1 MFEFLTKKDPL
12 EKLTEAQF
20 DKIKFKARVAFIDDE
35 ELTHVDRLRNDGYN
49 ITHFSDIEKIDDFI
63 RKEYHVI
70 ILDIQGVGKQLTP
83 NQEGWGLLKYIKEEY
98 PHIVVIMFT
107 GADWS
112 ITQYKDLA
120 NKADDFIGKDLE
132 FLDFKSKLD
141 NGIRKAFS
149 FDYHFEIEKNNLLKK
164 IGNTSTISEIK
175 RIVDSYGGNETKA
188 MKFLKKI
195 VKDPD
200 ALKYLSNLLSVVG
213 GIKKLMTGV

>member
-1 MFEFLTKKDPL
+1 MFEFLTKKEPL
-12 EKLTEAQF
+12 TKLTEGQF
-20 DKIKFKARVAFIDDE
+20 DKVKFKARVAFIDDE
-35 ELTHVDRLRNDGYN
+35 ELTHIDRLRKDGYN
-49 ITHFSDIEKIDDFI
+49 ITHFADIEKIDDFI

-70 ILDIQGVGKQLTP
+70 ILDIQGVGKELTP

-120 NKADDFIGKDLE
+120 NKADDFIGKDVE

-149 FDYHFEIEKNNLLKK
+149 IDYHFEIEKKNLLSKL
-164 IGNTSTISEIK
+164 NSTSSIDEIK
-175 RIVDSYGGNETKA
+175 RIIDTYGANESKT

-200 ALKYLSNLLSVVG
+200 ALKSLSNLLSVIG
-213 GIKKLMTGV
+213 GLKKLILGV

>member
-1 MFEFLTKKDPL
+1 
-12 EKLTEAQF
+12 
-20 DKIKFKARVAFIDDE
+20 
-35 ELTHVDRLRNDGYN
+35 
-49 ITHFSDIEKIDDFI
+49 
-63 RKEYHVI
+63 
-70 ILDIQGVGKQLTP
+70 
-83 NQEGWGLLKYIKEEY
+83 
-98 PHIVVIMFT
+98 MFT

-149 FDYHFEIEKNNLLKK
+149 FDYHFEIEKNNLLQK

-175 RIVDSYGGNETKA
+175 RIIDSYGGNETKA
-188 MKFLKKI
+188 MKLLKKI
-195 VKDPD
+195 VKNPD

-213 GIKKLMTGV
+213 GIKKLMIGV